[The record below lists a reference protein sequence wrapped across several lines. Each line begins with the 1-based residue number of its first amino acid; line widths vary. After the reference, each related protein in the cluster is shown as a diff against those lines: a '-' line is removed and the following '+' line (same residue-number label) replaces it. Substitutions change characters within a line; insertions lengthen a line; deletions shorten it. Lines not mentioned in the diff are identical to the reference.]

1 MDCTSL
7 VRERQLGHR
16 GSREGFLEKEGGK
29 ELDRNYVWGEGGA
42 GGAGGRRRCRL
53 GRTFRSMARRPKT
66 VGAERQGCLRG
77 SLCLSVSPPFLPL
90 HLCLNPIFVSLVT
103 GLCLDPSVPDS
114 LSNSLPSRP
123 LSFSFSLTL
132 SCLPW
137 SSSRDV
143 SKRQGYWGVGREK
156 TNGRVGRKRGQEH
169 KDS

>member
-1 MDCTSL
+1 MGAGRASWRRKVGRSWTGIMCG
-7 VRERQLGHR
+7 VREGLEGPAAGDAADLGERSDPWQGDPRPWVQNGR
-16 GSREGFLEKEGGK
+16 G
-29 ELDRNYVWGEGGA
+29 VCGA
-42 GGAGGRRRCRL
+42 P
-53 GRTFRSMARRPKT
+53 S
-66 VGAERQGCLRG
+66 V
-77 SLCLSVSPPFLPL
+77 SLCPPLFLPL

-114 LSNSLPSRP
+114 LSKSLPSRP

-132 SCLPW
+132 SCRPW